1 MTPNEKGLLAYV
13 IVTTIVIILYFAQ
26 WKGKIW

>member
-13 IVTTIVIILYFAQ
+13 IITTIVIIMYATQ
-26 WKGKIW
+26 WRGKLW